1 MTITGINPKYVI
13 TTEQVGQQLR
23 AIQVTFEPRFLEQ
36 LS

>member
-1 MTITGINPKYVI
+1 MTITGIKSKYVI
-13 TTEQVGQQLR
+13 TAEQVWQQFP